1 MSQFLKWQ
9 SQDRSSGQRILALA
23 AGALIFPAAIPL
35 FLAVVSPKID
45 RYFGIQPLDWG
56 WIARLIGAAAILS
69 GGVFA
74 VWTIV
79 VQFTLASGTPFPMLP
94 TRKLLTVGP
103 FKHCRNPMTLGTL
116 MVYGG
121 IAVWS
126 ASVTALAAVA
136 VFAIVLIGYLVTVEE
151 KELRERFGDEYG
163 AYRRKTPFIIP
174 IRRPGH

>member
-9 SQDRSSGQRILALA
+9 SQDRSSGQRILALT
-23 AGALIFPAAIPL
+23 AGALIFPVAIPL

-45 RYFGIQPLDWG
+45 CFFGIQPLDWG

-79 VQFTLASGTPFPMLP
+79 IQFTRASGTPFPMLP

-103 FKHCRNPMTLGTL
+103 FKYCRNPMTLGTL

-126 ASVTALAAVA
+126 GSVTALAAVA
-136 VFAIVLIGYLVTVEE
+136 VFAIVLIVYLLTVEE
-151 KELRERFGDEYG
+151 KELRERFGDEY
-163 AYRRKTPFIIP
+163 AEYQRKTPFIIP
-174 IRRPGH
+174 IRRPAR